1 VLGLFAALVFV
12 AEILSEY
19 VVLPDD
25 NSRIGLIE
33 FGLVFLSFALAGGV
47 VTYRTGNLRA
57 GATSAIATALVSS
70 LVWYITILTVFYCFF
85 GTMRQHRVF
94 LAEGNFDDFAR
105 SGMHDFNAFMME
117 DFLGAGFF
125 HLLLGPLIAWILGL
139 IGGLV
144 AMCFR

>member
-1 VLGLFAALVFV
+1 MKLG
-12 AEILSEY
+12 
-19 VVLPDD
+19 
-25 NSRIGLIE
+25 SRWYHLIIWQDR
-33 FGLVFLSFALAGGV
+33 STIYDRAGSRTRYGDAYTTSPSTTATSV
-47 VTYRTGNLRA
+47 VTISRVRRLKRLDHL
-57 GATSAIATALVSS
+57 IH
-70 LVWYITILTVFYCFF
+70 CFF

-144 AMCFR
+144 AMRFRRRSPRR